1 MKKNVEGT
9 KPKTS
14 ICVYAETL
22 TRLKSHMKYGDTVNG
37 MVDDLLDFYE
47 KWKDKVPQEEKKNVD

>member
-1 MKKNVEGT
+1 MKRKQGDI

-14 ICVYAETL
+14 VCIYVETL

-37 MVDDLLDFYE
+37 MVDKLLDAY
-47 KWKDKVPQEEKKNVD
+47 DKINPVETKVDNK